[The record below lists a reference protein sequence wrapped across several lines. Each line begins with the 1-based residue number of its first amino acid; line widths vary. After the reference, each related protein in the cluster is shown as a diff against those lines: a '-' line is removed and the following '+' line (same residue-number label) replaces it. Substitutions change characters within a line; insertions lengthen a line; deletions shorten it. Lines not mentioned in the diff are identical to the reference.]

1 VWYNKQTREI
11 SVAEPCAKARTRLP
25 APAPDFY
32 ARLGCKTPLG
42 DAFSGDARLR
52 GREMD
57 LLLLQLQKGRLAL
70 LPASVETLEAEAET
84 RGQPALERWW
94 QRVFPRP
101 PR

>member
-1 VWYNKQTREI
+1 M
-11 SVAEPCAKARTRLP
+11 PARAR
-25 APAPDFY
+25 DFY
-32 ARLGCKTPLG
+32 ARLDGKTPLG

-84 RGQPALERWW
+84 RGQPPLERWW